1 MEKNAWVSPEKT
13 LLHLPQ
19 WSLLYCWIRK
29 AASTSWNKIFFDLV
43 KHKMK
48 EENLHEAAAYFR
60 PHRGN
65 LQRIFKESNS
75 FTFVRHPF
83 VRLVSAFR
91 DKFELGAKNNWIYK
105 MYAAD
110 VLDIPEAR
118 ADKTEAYMRNIYRKI
133 VNLPRPSFRQFVS
146 YLLRTKV
153 ENYNDHWLPYWLHCH
168 FCHQGYQVVGRFETI
183 VEDTKY
189 IEGRFELS
197 V

>member
-1 MEKNAWVSPEKT
+1 
-13 LLHLPQ
+13 
-19 WSLLYCWIRK
+19 
-29 AASTSWNKIFFDLV
+29 
-43 KHKMK
+43 MK

-60 PHRGN
+60 PHREN
-65 LQRIFKESNS
+65 LQRIFNKSNS

-110 VLDIPEAR
+110 VLNIPEAR
-118 ADKTEAYMRNIYRKI
+118 ADKTEDYMRNIYRKI
-133 VNLPRPSFRQFVS
+133 VNLPRPSFSQFVD

-153 ENYNDHWLPYWLHCH
+153 ENYNFYWLPYWLHFH
-168 FCHQGYQVVGRFETI
+168 FCQHGYQVVGRVENI

-189 IEGRFELS
+189 IEGKFETS
-197 V
+197 WW

>member
-1 MEKNAWVSPEKT
+1 
-13 LLHLPQ
+13 
-19 WSLLYCWIRK
+19 
-29 AASTSWNKIFFDLV
+29 
-43 KHKMK
+43 MK

-60 PHRGN
+60 PHMEN
-65 LQRIFKESNS
+65 LQRILKTSNYI
-75 FTFVRHPF
+75 TFVCHPF

-110 VLDIPEAR
+110 VLDIPEAS

-133 VNLPRPSFRQFVS
+133 VNLPRPSFSQFVD

-168 FCHQGYQVVGRFETI
+168 FCQHQYRVVGRFENI
-183 VEDTKY
+183 LEDTKY
-189 IEGRFELS
+189 IEGKS
-197 V
+197 